1 MKETKVFNLS
11 ERERS
16 LAEFY
21 CGECLGNAETAAVK
35 AGYSK
40 RYARGNA
47 HKIIKRKRVQ
57 EYIEH
62 LTQETVNERIATIT
76 EIKEFWTEIM
86 NDKNAKDRD
95 RLRASELLAKAHG
108 IFDW

>member
-1 MKETKVFNLS
+1 MKGKVFNLS

-16 LAEFY
+16 LAEY
-21 CGECLGNAETAAVK
+21 YSGECLGNAEMAAIK

-47 HKIIKRKRVQ
+47 YKIIKRKRVRD
-57 EYIEH
+57 YIEY
-62 LTQETVNERIATIT
+62 LTQETVNERIATI
-76 EIKEFWTEIM
+76 EQIKEFWTEIM
-86 NDKNAKDRD
+86 NDENAKDRD